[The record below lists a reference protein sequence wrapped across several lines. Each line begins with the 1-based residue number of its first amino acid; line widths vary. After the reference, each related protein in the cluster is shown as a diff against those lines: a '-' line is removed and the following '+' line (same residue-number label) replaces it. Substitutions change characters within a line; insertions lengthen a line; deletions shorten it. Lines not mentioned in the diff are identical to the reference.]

1 MARPLRIGAAV
12 GWHHVAARGIERRAI
27 SDERRDH
34 QHFTGH
40 SGGAGSLKIV
50 RVPYGLTTSKKQ
62 VVSTSLSPWRGSG

>member
-40 SGGAGSLKIV
+40 SGGADSLKIV
-50 RVPYGLTTSKKQ
+50 
-62 VVSTSLSPWRGSG
+62 